1 MYRLVMY
8 TFMFRIYVPTSLY
21 TDIYSLCTILWLKS
35 MHRLVYVQYH
45 VQDLCTDQFVCNIM
59 FRIYVPTSLC
69 TISCLGSMYGLVY
82 VMICLCTVLCL
93 GSTYRL
99 VYILTF
105 IPYVQYYA
113 YNLCTDQFMYNITFR
128 IYVPT
133 SLCTIFCL
141 GSMYRLHNQGSEHSA
156 VTNMYSVSNQAS
168 RSSTPTP
175 AYPSSST
182 LAHRDSRDTRD
193 TRSLI
198 NSRMSHSHTLPHSLS
213 HHHSKFA
220 SIKGTVDYNYKYSTN
235 YRGVG
240 TIHKCTLNR
249 FVLS

>member
-1 MYRLVMY
+1 
-8 TFMFRIYVPTSLY
+8 
-21 TDIYSLCTILWLKS
+21 
-35 MHRLVYVQYH
+35 
-45 VQDLCTDQFVCNIM
+45 
-59 FRIYVPTSLC
+59 
-69 TISCLGSMYGLVY
+69 
-82 VMICLCTVLCL
+82 
-93 GSTYRL
+93 
-99 VYILTF
+99 
-105 IPYVQYYA
+105 
-113 YNLCTDQFMYNITFR
+113 MYNITFR

-220 SIKGTVDYNYKYSTN
+220 SIKGTVDYNYKYSSN

-240 TIHKCTLNR
+240 TIYKCTLNR
-249 FVLS
+249 FVLSWLSEISFSSVFKYSLFSIVVTTVIYWFMLQWTRNNGENY

>member
-1 MYRLVMY
+1 MHNIFLGSMYRLVYVQYFVQDLCTDQFMY
-8 TFMFRIYVPTSLY
+8 NNMFRIYVPTSL
-21 TDIYSLCTILWLKS
+21 CTIFCLGS
-35 MHRLVYVQYH
+35 I
-45 VQDLCTDQFVCNIM
+45 CTDQFMYNIM

-69 TISCLGSMYGLVY
+69 TL
-82 VMICLCTVLCL
+82 
-93 GSTYRL
+93 
-99 VYILTF
+99 
-105 IPYVQYYA
+105 
-113 YNLCTDQFMYNITFR
+113 
-128 IYVPT
+128 
-133 SLCTIFCL
+133 FCL

-220 SIKGTVDYNYKYSTN
+220 SIKGTVDYNYKYSSN
-235 YRGVG
+235 
-240 TIHKCTLNR
+240 
-249 FVLS
+249 S